1 MPHGRDGMHGSSVV
15 LLSLFTSVLT
25 TTGATYLIQ
34 RYQVFPQEA
43 PQHSTPAPALMGLTE
58 ADARANAQA
67 LQLAL
72 LVEGREP
79 TAGVAAGTVVRQSI
93 APGQPVPEGAGISV
107 VFAASLPT
115 VPKVTELVLTDATD
129 KLTRAGYKVLQAE
142 PVPHATLKPG
152 SVVSQFPVAD
162 AELPSGNS
170 VTLHLSSGPA
180 DVQAPKLLGL
190 ALSEAKD
197 KLAELGLA
205 LKVRWVSR
213 AETIE
218 NHVLSQ
224 KPSAGQTMKP
234 KGVVEV
240 VINR

>member
-1 MPHGRDGMHGSSVV
+1 MHGSSVV

-25 TTGATYLIQ
+25 TTGASYLIQ
-34 RYQVFPQEA
+34 RYQVFPRE
-43 PQHSTPAPALMGLTE
+43 PPPHWTPAPTLVGLTE
-58 ADARANAQA
+58 ADARANATA

-79 TAGVAAGTVVRQSI
+79 TAGAGPGTVVRQSI
-93 APGQPVPEGAGISV
+93 APGQPVLDGAGVGV

-115 VPKVTELVLTDATD
+115 VPRVTESSLTDATEQ
-129 KLTRAGYKVLQAE
+129 LTRAGYKILQGE
-142 PVPHATLKPG
+142 TLPHPTLKPG
-152 SVVSQFPVAD
+152 SVVSQFPAAG
-162 AELPSGNS
+162 AELPAGSS

-180 DVQAPKLLGL
+180 EVQAPKLLGL
-190 ALSEAKD
+190 ALAEAKD
-197 KLAELGLA
+197 KLAELGLG
-205 LKVRWVSR
+205 LKIRWVSR

-224 KPSAGQTMKP
+224 KPSAGQAMKP
-234 KGVVEV
+234 KSVVEV

>member
-1 MPHGRDGMHGSSVV
+1 MHGSSVILV
-15 LLSLFTSVLT
+15 SLFTSVLT

-34 RYQVFPQEA
+34 RYQVFPQET
-43 PQHSTPAPALMGLTE
+43 PPRSTPAPSLLGLTE
-58 ADARANAQA
+58 ADARANASA

-79 TAGVAAGTVVRQSI
+79 TAGAPAGTVVRQSI
-93 APGQPVPEGAGISV
+93 APGQPVPEGAGVGV

-115 VPKVTELVLTDATD
+115 VPKVTELSLAEATD
-129 KLTRAGYKVLQAE
+129 KLTRAGYKILQGETVAH
-142 PVPHATLKPG
+142 PALKQG
-152 SVVSQFPVAD
+152 SVVSQFPAAD
-162 AELPSGNS
+162 AELPSGNP

-180 DVQAPKLLGL
+180 EVQAPKLLGL
-190 ALSEAKD
+190 GLTEAKD
-197 KLAELGLA
+197 KLAELGLGM
-205 LKVRWVSR
+205 KIRWVSR

-218 NHVLSQ
+218 NHVLTQ

>member
-1 MPHGRDGMHGSSVV
+1 MPHGRDGMHGSSVILV
-15 LLSLFTSVLT
+15 SLFTSVLT

-34 RYQVFPQEA
+34 RYQVFPQET
-43 PQHSTPAPALMGLTE
+43 PPRSTPAPSLLGLTE
-58 ADARANAQA
+58 ADARANASA

-79 TAGVAAGTVVRQSI
+79 TAGAPAGTVVRQSI
-93 APGQPVPEGAGISV
+93 APGQPVPEGAGVGV

-115 VPKVTELVLTDATD
+115 VPKVTELSLAEATD
-129 KLTRAGYKVLQAE
+129 KLTRAGYKILQGETVAH
-142 PVPHATLKPG
+142 PALKQG
-152 SVVSQFPVAD
+152 SVVSQFPAAD
-162 AELPSGNS
+162 AELPSGNP

-180 DVQAPKLLGL
+180 EVQAPKLLGL
-190 ALSEAKD
+190 GLTEAKD
-197 KLAELGLA
+197 KLAELGLGM
-205 LKVRWVSR
+205 KIRWVSR

-218 NHVLSQ
+218 NHVLTQ

-234 KGVVEV
+234 KAVVEV

>member
-1 MPHGRDGMHGSSVV
+1 
-15 LLSLFTSVLT
+15 VLT

-34 RYQVFPQEA
+34 RYQVFPREA
-43 PQHSTPAPALMGLTE
+43 PPHSVPAPALVGLTE
-58 ADARANAQA
+58 ADARANATA

-79 TAGVAAGTVVRQSI
+79 TAGVAPGTVLRQSI
-93 APGQPVPEGAGISV
+93 APGQPVPDGAGVGV

-115 VPKVTELVLTDATD
+115 VPRVTELTLAEATE
-129 KLTRAGYKVLQAE
+129 KLTRAGYKTSQGE
-142 PVPHATLKPG
+142 NVPHPALKQG
-152 SVVSQFPVAD
+152 SVVSQFPEAD
-162 AELPSGNS
+162 AELPSGS
-170 VTLHLSSGPA
+170 PVTLHLSSGPA
-180 DVQAPKLLGL
+180 EVQAPKLLGL

-197 KLAELGLA
+197 KLAELGLG
-205 LKVRWVSR
+205 LKIRWVSR

-224 KPSAGQTMKP
+224 KPSAGQAMKP